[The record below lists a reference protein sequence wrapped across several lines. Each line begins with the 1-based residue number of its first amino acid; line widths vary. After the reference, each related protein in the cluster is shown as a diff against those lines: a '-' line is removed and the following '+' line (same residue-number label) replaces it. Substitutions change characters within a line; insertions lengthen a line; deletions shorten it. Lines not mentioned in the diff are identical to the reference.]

1 MPYLLSRPLLALAL
15 WLATT
20 LTPVWSATPANM
32 DALILGNGSTQ
43 FQLDE
48 AVPTWLEGGQN
59 TTVQEAANNPGNFA
73 PTQALQR
80 HALSPTNTLW
90 IHLRLVRAAGN
101 TERWTLNIPLPFLD
115 RVTLYQRRADGSWA
129 AQAAGDQLPQSAW
142 ARRGLYP
149 EFELDLPSGVPQ
161 DLYLQ
166 VRNFKHL
173 GLPLRLATVAE
184 RESQRLLEIA
194 CLGLMLGILATLA
207 VLSVIR
213 YLEYRNRFDL
223 AAAFYGLLIATSV
236 AQVNGVLNALLWN
249 TMGTWPDYANSVMP
263 ALAVGSSLLFVRRL
277 YALSTHFHHYD
288 KALGI
293 MAWTTLGSVLT
304 YVVLERPLADQLGAA
319 VLVVA
324 TTAGLGA
331 TILSWRGGS
340 TIGTWLLVAYV
351 PQFLVLLRLV
361 AEAFGAA
368 PTFWQLRYL
377 MSLSVALS
385 VPTLIY
391 ALSRATHDRKEL
403 ALRAEQLPTQDAL
416 TGLLTEQTFQSHL
429 EDAYLRAV
437 DNREPTALVL
447 VRVINLEHIRNSMGD
462 PIAEQCLL
470 RAVIKLHRIL
480 RDVDPAARMGTDRF
494 AMLLE
499 GVANRQALTERLVK
513 LVASGLVPLQ
523 GLQPEVTLQFQAAC
537 VLLHDNPVP
546 AERVMQDLSE
556 VLAGISPRTRRPIRF
571 LEPVPTLAA
580 PLGDAPETP

>member
-15 WLATT
+15 WLAAT
-20 LTPVWSATPANM
+20 LTPGWAAAAAGI
-32 DALILGNGSTQ
+32 DALVLGNGNTQ
-43 FQLDE
+43 FELDE
-48 AVPTWLEGGQN
+48 PVPTWLDSNER
-59 TTVQEAANNPGNFA
+59 TTVQEVASNPKNFV
-73 PTQALQR
+73 PTPALQR
-80 HALSPTNTLW
+80 HALTANNRLW

-101 TERWTLNIPLPFLD
+101 TERWVLNIPLPFVD
-115 RVTLYQRRADGSWA
+115 QVTLYQRRTDGSWA
-129 AQAAGDQLPQSAW
+129 TQSAGDQLPQSAW
-142 ARRGLYP
+142 AKRGLYP

-173 GLPLRLATVAE
+173 SIPLRLATSPE
-184 RESQRLLEIA
+184 REAQRLLEVIS
-194 CLGLMLGILATLA
+194 LGLVLGTLITLA
-207 VLSVIR
+207 ALSIIR
-213 YLEYRNRFDL
+213 HLEYRNRVDMT
-223 AAAFYGLLIATSV
+223 AALYGLLIAASV
-236 AQVNGVLNALLWN
+236 AQINGVLNALLWSN
-249 TMGTWPDYANSVMP
+249 TTTWADYANSVMP
-263 ALAVGSSLLFVRRL
+263 ALAVGASLLFVRRL

-288 KALGI
+288 KALGFI
-293 MAWTTLGSVLT
+293 AWTTLGSVLT
-304 YVVLERPLADQLGAA
+304 YVVLDRPLADQLGAA
-319 VLVVA
+319 VLFVA

-331 TILSWRGGS
+331 TVLSWRSGS
-340 TIGTWLLVAYV
+340 QIGTWLLLAYV

-361 AEAFGAA
+361 AEAFGLA

-377 MSLSVALS
+377 MSMGVALS
-385 VPTLIY
+385 VPALIY

-429 EDAYLRAV
+429 GDAYQRAV

-447 VRVINLEHIRNSMGD
+447 VSVINLEHIRASRGN

-499 GVANRQALTERLVK
+499 GVASRQALTERLVK

-546 AERVMQDLSE
+546 ADRVMQDLSK
-556 VLAGISPRTRRPIRF
+556 VLASISPRTRRPIRF

-580 PLGDAPETP
+580 PLGGTPETP

>member
-15 WLATT
+15 WLGTALMPGWAATT
-20 LTPVWSATPANM
+20 ASV
-32 DALILGNGSTQ
+32 DALVLGNGNSQ
-43 FQLDE
+43 FE
-48 AVPTWLEGGQN
+48 INEPIPTWMDNGPR
-59 TTVQEAANNPGNFA
+59 TTVQEVASNPNNFV
-73 PTQALQR
+73 PTPALQR
-80 HALSPTNTLW
+80 QALTPSNSLW

-101 TERWTLNIPLPFLD
+101 TERWTLNIPLPFVD
-115 RVTLYQRRADGSWA
+115 QVTLYQHRADGSWT
-129 AQAAGDQLPQSAW
+129 QQTAGDQLPQTAW
-142 ARRGLYP
+142 AKRGLYP
-149 EFELDLPSGVPQ
+149 EFDLDLPSGVPQ

-173 GLPLRLATVAE
+173 SVPLRLATNSE
-184 RESQRLLEIA
+184 RDGQRLLEVTS
-194 CLGLMLGILATLA
+194 LGLVVGTLITLA
-207 VLSVIR
+207 VLSTIR
-213 YLEYRNRFDL
+213 YLEYRNRFDRT
-223 AAAFYGLLIATSV
+223 AALYGLLIAASV
-236 AQVNGVLNALLWN
+236 AQINGVLNALLWN
-249 TMGTWPDYANSVMP
+249 NMTTWADYANSVMP
-263 ALAVGSSLLFVRRL
+263 VVAVGSSLLFVRRL

-288 KALGI
+288 KALGFI
-293 MAWTTLGSVLT
+293 AWATLGSVLT
-304 YVVLERPLADQLGAA
+304 YVVLDRPLADQLGAA
-319 VLVVA
+319 VLLVA
-324 TTAGLGA
+324 TSAGLGA

-340 TIGTWLLVAYV
+340 PIGTWLLLAYV

-361 AEAFGAA
+361 AEASGLA
-368 PTFWQLRYL
+368 PTFWQLRYA
-377 MSLSVALS
+377 MSLSIALS

-416 TGLLTEQTFQSHL
+416 TGLMTEQVFQSHL
-429 EDAYLRAV
+429 EDAFQRAV

-447 VRVINLEHIRNSMGD
+447 VSVINLEHIRTRMGD

-480 RDVDPAARMGTDRF
+480 RDVDPAARVGTDRF

-499 GVANRQALTERLVK
+499 GVGNRQALTERLVK
-513 LVASGLVPLQ
+513 LVASGLIPLQ
-523 GLQPEVTLQFQAAC
+523 GLEPEVTLQFQAAC

-580 PLGDAPETP
+580 PLGDLPETA